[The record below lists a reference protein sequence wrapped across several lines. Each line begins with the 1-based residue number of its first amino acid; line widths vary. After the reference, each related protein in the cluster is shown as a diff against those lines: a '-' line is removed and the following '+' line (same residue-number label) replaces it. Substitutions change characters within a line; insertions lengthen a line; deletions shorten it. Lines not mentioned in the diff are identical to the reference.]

1 MLLGNRRVAM
11 HPTPVIDGLQTSPE
25 AVLGRLSR
33 ERPSA
38 FPRDSPVVGESQEVE
53 GARWLES
60 VGVILPGPP
69 AICRLAEAD
78 ETLFSGCIVKPKRS
92 RRFGSTS
99 RTRWASGSCSMMM
112 TTSSA

>member
-1 MLLGNRRVAM
+1 MLLGNRHVAM
-11 HPTPVIDGLQTSPE
+11 YTTPAIDGLQTSPE

-38 FPRDSPVVGESQEVE
+38 FPRDSPIVRESQEVE

-69 AICRLAEAD
+69 AICRLAETD
-78 ETLFSGCIVKPKRS
+78 ETTFLRVHREGIVKLTKTRLTAPPKMM
-92 RRFGSTS
+92 GSGLS
-99 RTRWASGSCSMMM
+99 
-112 TTSSA
+112 